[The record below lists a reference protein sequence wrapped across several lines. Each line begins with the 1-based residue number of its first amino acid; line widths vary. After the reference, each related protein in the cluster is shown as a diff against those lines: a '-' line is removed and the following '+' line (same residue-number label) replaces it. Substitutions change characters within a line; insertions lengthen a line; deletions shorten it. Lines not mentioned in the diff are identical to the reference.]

1 VARLVVT
8 VRLPEAIRR
17 YTRDQE
23 IVELDGSTVR
33 EVLDALVAAHPDTRI
48 RLFADDDR
56 LHGHLHLFCRQTE
69 VPADE
74 LDTTLVGP
82 GDEIDVIVAVSGGS
96 VDVRMRGFRERS
108 TVEEALSAALDGVEP
123 LEAEAV
129 SVSEC
134 AGRVLASDVVSEVA
148 VPPFRRSTM
157 DGYAVRA
164 EDTYGASTYDPVLLE
179 ISGQS
184 MPGDGSTAS
193 AGAGRAVRIMTG
205 APVPDD
211 ADAVVRAEDADEVD
225 GRLAVRTGVA
235 PGRNVGRVGED
246 IEPGTTVLTEGR
258 RLLPQDVGL
267 LASIGRDPVPVR
279 RRPAVR
285 IVVSGDE
292 LLAPGSKPAGSKIV
306 DSNSPMLSALTER
319 DGGIPEIVR
328 LPDDADRMREALA
341 APAVDVIVTAGAASV
356 GTEDRV
362 PLLVAEL
369 GEMSV
374 HGVAMRPSSP
384 TGVGRIGGRPVL
396 VLPGNPVSCLV
407 AYDFFAGPVI
417 RTLAGLS
424 PDWPYRVARLPL
436 RTRIVSQ
443 IGRTDYARVMI
454 RDGMVEPLAVSG
466 ASVLSSVTRAT
477 GFVIIPSGLEGY
489 PEGTEV
495 EVHLYDAGRL
505 S

>member
-1 VARLVVT
+1 VAPLVVT

-17 YTRDQE
+17 YAGDRGA
-23 IVELDGSTVR
+23 IELEGSTVR
-33 EVLDALVAAHPDTRI
+33 AVLDALIAAHPDTRI
-48 RLFADDDR
+48 RLFGEDDR
-56 LHGHLHLFCRQTE
+56 LYSHLHVFLDGIE
-69 VPADE
+69 VAADD
-74 LDTTLVGP
+74 LDLTPVGP
-82 GDEIDVIVAVSGGS
+82 GEEIDVLVAISGGS
-96 VDVRMRGFRERS
+96 DDVRMRGFRERS

-129 SVSEC
+129 SVTEC
-134 AGRVLASDVVSEVA
+134 AGRVLASEVTSDVA
-148 VPPFRRSTM
+148 VPPFRRATM
-157 DGYAVRA
+157 DGYAVKA

-184 MPGDGSTAS
+184 MPGAGLEGSVS
-193 AGAGRAVRIMTG
+193 PGRAIRIMTG

-225 GRLAVRTGVA
+225 GKLAVRAGVA

-246 IEPGTTVLTEGR
+246 IDPGTTVLTSGR
-258 RLLPQDVGL
+258 CLLPQDVGL
-267 LASIGRDPVPVR
+267 LSSIGHDPVRVH
-279 RRPAVR
+279 RRPRVR
-285 IVVSGDE
+285 IIVSGDE
-292 LLAPGSKPAGSKIV
+292 LLEPGSTPAGSKIV
-306 DSNSPMLSALTER
+306 DSNSPMLSALIER
-319 DGGIPEIVR
+319 DSGVPEVVR
-328 LPDDADRMREALA
+328 LPDDVDLMREALA
-341 APAVDVIVTAGAASV
+341 APGTDVIVTAGAASV

-369 GEMSV
+369 GELTV

-384 TGVGRIGGRPVL
+384 SGVGRIGGKPVL

-417 RTLAGLS
+417 RTLAGRS
-424 PDWPYRVARLPL
+424 PVWPYRVVRLPL

-443 IGRTDYARVMI
+443 IGRTDYVRAVV

-477 GFVIIPSGLEGY
+477 GFVIVPSGLEGY

-495 EVHLYDAGRL
+495 EVHYYDAGAVP
-505 S
+505 

>member
-1 VARLVVT
+1 MGLGA
-8 VRLPEAIRR
+8 
-17 YTRDQE
+17 
-23 IVELDGSTVR
+23 
-33 EVLDALVAAHPDTRI
+33 
-48 RLFADDDR
+48 
-56 LHGHLHLFCRQTE
+56 
-69 VPADE
+69 
-74 LDTTLVGP
+74 
-82 GDEIDVIVAVSGGS
+82 EIDVLVAIAGGS
-96 VDVRMRGFRERS
+96 DDVRMRGFRERS
-108 TVEEALSAALDGVEP
+108 TVEEALSAALDGVTP
-123 LEAEAV
+123 LEPQAV
-129 SVSEC
+129 TVTEC

-148 VPPFRRSTM
+148 VPPFRRATM

-184 MPGDGSTAS
+184 MPGAGVEAS
-193 AGAGRAVRIMTG
+193 LGTGRAVRIMTG

-211 ADAVVRAEDADEVD
+211 ADAVVRAEDADEV
-225 GRLAVRTGVA
+225 GGTLAVRAGVA
-235 PGRNVGRVGED
+235 PGRNVGRIGED
-246 IEPGTTVLTEGR
+246 IDPGTTVLTKGR

-267 LASIGRDPVPVR
+267 LSSIGQDPVLVR
-279 RRPAVR
+279 RQPLVR

-292 LLAPGSKPAGSKIV
+292 LLAPGRKPAGSKIV
-306 DSNSPMLSALTER
+306 DSNSPMLAALIER
-319 DGGIPEIVR
+319 DGGIPNVVR
-328 LPDDADRMREALA
+328 LPDDADRMRETLA
-341 APAVDVIVTAGAASV
+341 APGADVIVTAGAASV

-369 GEMSV
+369 GVMTV

-384 TGVGRIGGRPVL
+384 SGVGRIGGKPVL

-417 RTLAGLS
+417 RAMAGLS
-424 PDWPYRVARLPL
+424 PAWPYRVVPVPL

-443 IGRTDYARVMI
+443 IGRTDYARVVV

-489 PEGTEV
+489 REGTEID
-495 EVHLYDAGRL
+495 VHLYDAGAVP
-505 S
+505 

>member
-1 VARLVVT
+1 MT

-17 YTRDQE
+17 YAEDQHV
-23 IVELDGSTVR
+23 IELEGNTVR
-33 EVLDALVAAHPDTRI
+33 DVLDALVDAHPGTRI
-48 RLFADDDR
+48 RLFDDDGR
-56 LHGHLHLFCRQTE
+56 LRSHLHLFSQEIE
-69 VPADE
+69 VPSAE
-74 LDTTLVGP
+74 LDTTPVQP
-82 GDEIDVIVAVSGGS
+82 GDEIDVIVAISGGAG
-96 VDVRMRGFRERS
+96 DVRMRGFRERT
-108 TVEEALSAALDGVEP
+108 TVEKTLSAALDGVEP
-123 LEAEAV
+123 LEAETV
-129 SVSEC
+129 SVTKS

-148 VPPFRRSTM
+148 VPPFRRATM

-164 EDTYGASTYDPVLLE
+164 EDTYGASTYDPVVLE

-184 MPGDGSTAS
+184 MPGSS
-193 AGAGRAVRIMTG
+193 SKVSVEAGRAVRIMTG

-225 GRLAVRTGVA
+225 GKLAVRTGVA

-246 IEPGTTVLTEGR
+246 IDPGTTVLTEGR

-267 LASIGRDPVPVR
+267 LASIGHDPVRVR
-279 RRPAVR
+279 RKPLVR

-292 LLAPGSKPAGSKIV
+292 LLPPGRKPAGSRIV
-306 DSNSPMLSALTER
+306 DSNSPMLSALIER
-319 DGGIPEIVR
+319 DGGVPEVVR
-328 LPDDADRMREALA
+328 IADDVHRMRETLA
-341 APAVDVIVTAGAASV
+341 EPGTDVIVTAGAASV

-369 GEMSV
+369 GEMTV

-384 TGVGRIGGRPVL
+384 SGVGRIDGRPVL

-417 RTLAGLS
+417 RTLAGFS
-424 PDWPYRVARLPL
+424 PAWPYRVVRRPL
-436 RTRIVSQ
+436 GTRIISQ
-443 IGRTDYARVMI
+443 IGRTDYARVVV

-477 GFVIIPSGLEGY
+477 GFVIVPSGLEGY

-495 EVHLYDAGRL
+495 EVHLYDAGAL
-505 S
+505 P

>member
-1 VARLVVT
+1 
-8 VRLPEAIRR
+8 
-17 YTRDQE
+17 
-23 IVELDGSTVR
+23 
-33 EVLDALVAAHPDTRI
+33 
-48 RLFADDDR
+48 
-56 LHGHLHLFCRQTE
+56 
-69 VPADE
+69 
-74 LDTTLVGP
+74 
-82 GDEIDVIVAVSGGS
+82 
-96 VDVRMRGFRERS
+96 
-108 TVEEALSAALDGVEP
+108 
-123 LEAEAV
+123 
-129 SVSEC
+129 
-134 AGRVLASDVVSEVA
+134 
-148 VPPFRRSTM
+148 
-157 DGYAVRA
+157 
-164 EDTYGASTYDPVLLE
+164 
-179 ISGQS
+179 
-184 MPGDGSTAS
+184 
-193 AGAGRAVRIMTG
+193 
-205 APVPDD
+205 
-211 ADAVVRAEDADEVD
+211 
-225 GRLAVRTGVA
+225 
-235 PGRNVGRVGED
+235 
-246 IEPGTTVLTEGR
+246 
-258 RLLPQDVGL
+258 
-267 LASIGRDPVPVR
+267 
-279 RRPAVR
+279 
-285 IVVSGDE
+285 
-292 LLAPGSKPAGSKIV
+292 
-306 DSNSPMLSALTER
+306 MLSALTER